1 LSRQRKVVGFAMKV
15 IFPFLVLFA
24 LISPPLGA
32 DEAFDVS
39 ADRLYGRRT
48 AGTEIVVLKDNVRI
62 VHGTT
67 VATADSAYY
76 DKTAETLKLMGRA
89 RVMEGAVEVRGD
101 ECVYL
106 RLGRK
111 VVFPRGMQALD
122 SLSMVVA
129 DSGSYS
135 LDTEVLDV
143 AGNVFYTEGGRT
155 IAADRAVYHRKSE
168 FIEATGSVVIVDSDY
183 GATLRAEQVTYDRAA
198 GYGVAV
204 GRPVL
209 EIVGG
214 RPRGEESAAAE
225 PDSAGQADS
234 PDASPGTDE
243 PVIIHSDSMEV
254 FVDAHR
260 AVAVG
265 NVRILRGGVE
275 GTGGRAIFLDDE
287 NRTILTDDPLLIDGE
302 SSLSGETITMFS
314 ENNKISRLEA
324 NGMAKSVYHTEGGE
338 TSELTGESATFSF
351 QDGELS
357 RMFVEGSAMGI
368 FYPPGA
374 DTVESSSRN
383 EVTGETITITF
394 ADREAESAV
403 VTGGVKGS
411 YRIQGDVS
419 EDPVTYECN
428 TLEYRVAS
436 SVMVL
441 DGDAKVKYGNTR
453 LHSPLIEY
461 DSNSY
466 ILFAPSQPVLWEG
479 DDQITGSSLAY
490 NLKTRRGSISAGGT
504 DYEKGHYT
512 GKQVRKVGERELN
525 VSDGTYTTCENKDDP
540 HYSFTSSKM
549 KVYVDDKVIVKPVVL
564 RIRGMPVF
572 WLPFY
577 MFPIKKGRHSGLLMP
592 RVEFGFSDTRG
603 RFVRNIGYYWAPN
616 DYMDFSFWGDY
627 YEDDRW
633 LLHLDS
639 RYKLRYALDGAFNA
653 SFTQELD
660 TDNQRW
666 DLEGRHTQEIGGD
679 GRLVVQADFV
689 SDATYRTDTSEN
701 LEKSLRRILESSVS
715 YTQRWEKSSLS
726 LALDRKENLDTDEIT
741 QKLPVFNYLL
751 NRRTLIE
758 GAPGEDRVHRGTYI
772 SGNLNF
778 SNTSSETSL
787 DKAERQQVRLTAGI
801 TSNLSFADG
810 NHLLKNTSVL
820 SGDRKPGD
828 DWCADC
834 APALTAHSAF
844 DNRTDFTFR
853 LNPWASFNINPS
865 AAAAVTLYDED
876 TEGNSLPVRFMYWY
890 SLTSNIAFY
899 RTYFTNFGALKALRH
914 VFLPSV
920 SFTHRP
926 DFAQYSGRFYS
937 IPGVSGNVSE
947 SMLMNIRI
955 ENRFQAKIES
965 DGNVQKLNNFFTLT
979 TSTTADFLYKD
990 KGRETPLSTIN
1001 SALRFY
1007 PPGGVRFDI
1016 TFTNDPEDFSFET
1029 LDLTTRF
1036 AYTGRT
1042 SLLPGFTDPVR
1053 QDYAAL
1059 KDLTGMTPTYQFN
1072 EPTAN
1077 PWNISVIYRL
1087 NRTFE
1092 TETQAQWLE
1101 LQTGFNLSRSWRVD
1115 YSNRYDITEREVAYQ
1130 EFSIYRDLHC
1140 WQARFVRRLQNGRW
1154 EYYFRVNIKAHPDL
1168 YAERGLRSLDRSY

>member
-1 LSRQRKVVGFAMKV
+1 MRV

-24 LISPPLGA
+24 VISPRLGA
-32 DEAFDVS
+32 EEAFDVS

-48 AGTEIVVLKDNVRI
+48 ADTEIVVLKDNVRI
-62 VHGTT
+62 VHGST
-67 VATADSAYY
+67 VATADSSYY

-101 ECVYL
+101 ECVYH
-106 RLGRK
+106 RLDRK
-111 VVFPRGMQALD
+111 VVFPRGMQVLD

-135 LDTEVLDV
+135 FDSEVLDV
-143 AGNVFYTEGGRT
+143 TGNVFYTEGGRT
-155 IAADRAVYHRKSE
+155 VIADRVVYHRGTA

-183 GATLRAEQVTYDRAA
+183 GATLRAEHVTYDRAA
-198 GYGVAV
+198 GHGVAV
-204 GRPVL
+204 GSPVL
-209 EIVGG
+209 EIAGRRPVVG
-214 RPRGEESAAAE
+214 ESAVAE
-225 PDSAGQADS
+225 PDSASVDS
-234 PDASPGTDE
+234 VGAEWVEAEPPDAMPTTDE
-243 PVIIHSDSMEV
+243 PVIVHSDSMEI
-254 FVDAHR
+254 FADAHR

-265 NVRILRGGVE
+265 NVRILRGSVE

-287 NRTILTDDPLLIDGE
+287 DRTILTENPLLVDGE
-302 SSLSGETITMFS
+302 SSLSGQTITMFS
-314 ENNKISRLEA
+314 RNNKISRLEA
-324 NGMAKSVYHTEGGE
+324 NGMAKSIYRTEGGE
-338 TSELTGESATFSF
+338 TSELTGESVTFHF
-351 QDGELS
+351 DGGDLH
-357 RMFVEGSAMGI
+357 RMFVDGSAMGI
-368 FYPPGA
+368 FYPPVS
-374 DTVESSSRN
+374 DTAAASSRN

-394 ADREAESAV
+394 AGREAESAV
-403 VTGGVKGS
+403 VTGGVKGT

-436 SVMVL
+436 GVMVL
-441 DGDAKVKYGNTR
+441 DGNAKVKYGNTR
-453 LHSPLIEY
+453 LHSSLIEY

-466 ILFAPSQPVLWEG
+466 TLFAPSEPVLWEG
-479 DDQITGSSLAY
+479 EDQITGSSLAY
-490 NLKTRRGSISAGGT
+490 NLQTRRGSISAGGT

-512 GKQVRKVGERELN
+512 GKLVRKVGERELN
-525 VSDGTYTTCENKDDP
+525 VSNGTYTTCEHVDDP

-572 WLPFY
+572 WFPFY
-577 MFPIKKGRHSGLLMP
+577 MFPIKRGRHSGILMP

-603 RFVRNIGYYWAPN
+603 RFVRNIGYYWARN
-616 DYMDFSFWGDY
+616 DYMDFSLWGDY
-627 YEDDRW
+627 YEGDRW
-633 LLHLDS
+633 LVHLDS
-639 RYKLRYALDGAFNA
+639 RYKLRYVLGGAFNA
-653 SFTQELD
+653 SFTQEID

-666 DLEGRHTQEIGGD
+666 DLEGRHTQEIGDG
-679 GRLVVQADFV
+679 GRLVAQADFV
-689 SDATYRTDTSEN
+689 SDESYRTDTSEN

-758 GAPGEDRVHRGTYI
+758 GAGEDRVHRGTYI
-772 SGNLNF
+772 SGNFNF

-787 DKAERQQVRLTAGI
+787 DKTERQQARLTAGI

-828 DWCADC
+828 DWCVDC
-834 APALTAHSAF
+834 GPAMKAHSAF

-865 AAAAVTLYDED
+865 AVAAITLYDED
-876 TEGNSLPVRFMYWY
+876 TARQSLPVRFMYWY

-920 SFTHRP
+920 RYTHRP
-926 DFAQYSGRFYS
+926 DFAQYSGRFYN
-937 IPGVSGNVSE
+937 IPGISGNVSE
-947 SMLMNIRI
+947 SMLMNINL

-965 DGNVQKLNNFFTLT
+965 DGDVKKLNNFLILT

-990 KGRETPLSTIN
+990 KGRETLLSTIN
-1001 SALRFY
+1001 SSLRFY

-1016 TFTNDPEDFSFET
+1016 TFTNDPRDFSFET
-1029 LDLTTRF
+1029 LNLTTRF

-1042 SLLPGFTDPVR
+1042 GLLPGFEDPVR
-1053 QDYAAL
+1053 QDYAGL
-1059 KDLTGMTPTYQFN
+1059 EDLTGLTPTYQFK

-1077 PWNISVIYRL
+1077 PWNVSVIYRL

-1092 TETQAQWLE
+1092 TGTQVQWLE
-1101 LQTGFNLSRSWRVD
+1101 LQTGFNLSRNWRVD
-1115 YSNRYDITEREVAYQ
+1115 YSNRYDITEREIAYQ

-1140 WQARFVRRLQNGRW
+1140 WQARFVRRFQNGRW
-1154 EYYFRVNIKAHPDL
+1154 EYYFRVNVKAHPDL
-1168 YAERGLRSLDRSY
+1168 YTERGLRSLDRPY